1 MSDRPRILVTEKI
14 AEGGIEVLRSVG
26 DVDVELEWSAD
37 ELAERIAPYDALV
50 VRSATKV
57 TAALI
62 GAAPRLR
69 VVGRAG
75 TGVDNVDV
83 EAATERGIVVVNAA
97 GSNAVSAAE
106 HAVALLLAQARNIPQ
121 AHMAL
126 VDGRWERSRFGGI
139 EVTGKTLGVVGFGN
153 IGQLV
158 AERAMGSR
166 SRAPRGTH
174 QWPRRPPCRSR
185 WRPPGPARR

>member
-1 MSDRPRILVTEKI
+1 MSDRPRILVTGKI
-14 AEGGIEVLRSVG
+14 AAGGIDVLRSVG

-62 GAAPRLR
+62 GAASSLR

-83 EAATERGIVVVNAA
+83 PAATERGRYFPSALCAKARCLEPTTRAA
-97 GSNAVSAAE
+97 A
-106 HAVALLLAQARNIPQ
+106 PT
-121 AHMAL
+121 
-126 VDGRWERSRFGGI
+126 
-139 EVTGKTLGVVGFGN
+139 EV
-153 IGQLV
+153 
-158 AERAMGSR
+158 
-166 SRAPRGTH
+166 
-174 QWPRRPPCRSR
+174 
-185 WRPPGPARR
+185 